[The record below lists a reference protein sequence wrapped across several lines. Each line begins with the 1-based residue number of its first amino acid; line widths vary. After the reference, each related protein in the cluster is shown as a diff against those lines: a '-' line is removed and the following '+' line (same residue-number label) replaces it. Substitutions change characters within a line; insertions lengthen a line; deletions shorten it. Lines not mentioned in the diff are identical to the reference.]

1 VSLGVVVTGTP
12 IEGDTLTAEIVDTSI
27 TPPAPPAASRFF
39 EGYRWRF
46 LFTDLNCV
54 TTTWADGL
62 LTSRTIS
69 KTLGQPTTIEA
80 QVVSDDPRVNTIFSD
95 GYPLVAQSNRLC
107 FAFRREGGTPP
118 WVCRAAGILMSPED
132 QGTTDIAT
140 THFTAYDPRQLLA
153 ARPCMTADGTL
164 PGSPG
169 LRFFDT
175 TGDQIVTTLLE
186 RTIANEG
193 GCFIDAGV
201 AHGGTLFWGGT
212 IETTDPIDFTIQQ
225 GTMVGEAWS
234 TLEQTGNL
242 DIVLTP
248 IYDPLRRPGYTHE
261 LSVYRLAGTE
271 RYGAIF
277 GWDRLNRAVAQ
288 IERMHDG
295 TPGSFFNKVQYYAGQ
310 GGPPVPLTGPLVN
323 TESVAA
329 FGSYWA
335 QQFFPAL
342 TDTDPTGAAVLALA
356 AQALVLAKQGKRTLT
371 ITPTP
376 ERAPVPF
383 LAYDVGDRVPVYASS
398 RLRVTADGL
407 QRVQGMPIQIADDDI
422 ERIGGLLCSP
432 DWQAAA

>member
-1 VSLGVVVTGTP
+1 MALGVVISGSPVD
-12 IEGDTLTAEIVDTSI
+12 GDTLTAEIVDTGG
-27 TPPAPPAASRFF
+27 TPPVPPAASRFF
-39 EGYRWRF
+39 EGYQWRF
-46 LFTDLNCV
+46 LFTDLGCV
-54 TTTWADGL
+54 TTTWANGL
-62 LTSRTIS
+62 LSSRAIS

-95 GYPLVAQSNRLC
+95 GFPLVAQSNRLV

-140 THFTAYDPRQLLA
+140 SHFTAYDPRQLLA
-153 ARPCMTADGTL
+153 GRPCTNADGTL
-164 PGSPG
+164 PGSLG
-169 LRFFDT
+169 LNFLGV
-175 TGDQIVTTLLE
+175 TGDTIVTTLLE
-186 RTIANEG
+186 RTILNEG

-201 AHGGTLFWGGT
+201 DHGGTLYWTGT
-212 IETTDPIDFTIQQ
+212 IETTDPIDFTVQQ

-248 IYDPLRRPGYTHE
+248 IYDPVRRPGYTHE
-261 LSVYRLAGTE
+261 LSIYRMAGSE
-271 RYGAIF
+271 KPGAVF

-288 IERMHDG
+288 IDRMHDG
-295 TPGSFFNKVQYYAGQ
+295 TPGAFFNKVQYYAGQ
-310 GGPPVPLTGPLVN
+310 GGSPVPITGPLVN
-323 TESVAA
+323 AESVAA

-342 TDTDPTGAAVLALA
+342 TSVDPTGAAVLALA

-376 ERAPVPF
+376 ERAPVA
-383 LAYDVGDRVPVYASS
+383 LLDYDVGDRIPVYASD

-407 QRVQGMPIQIADDDI
+407 QRVQGIPIQINDDGI
-422 ERIGGLLCSP
+422 EQIGGLLCSP
-432 DWQAAA
+432 DWQGAT